1 MVYLIS
7 HRRFI
12 NFVAFKMHPYE
23 EGMHFG
29 GLWVTNVDPS
39 YVVSLFQGWEKDICK
54 LIQVHQQPL
63 DEKHL
68 HSQHLL

>member
-7 HRRFI
+7 HGHFI
-12 NFVAFKMHPYE
+12 NFVTFEMCPHK

-29 GLWVTNVDPS
+29 GPWVTNVDPL
-39 YVVSLFQGWEKDICK
+39 YVTSLFQGWEKDVCE

-68 HSQHLL
+68 HSQCLL